1 MGARAALVV
10 LVLLLLGLA
19 GTGGLDGG
27 LDRVLRPLS
36 PEVTREAL
44 HRIQTRA
51 AAAYVVA
58 RGLGR
63 VVAVASSA
71 TVNAGI
77 AVGGSLDIGRVL
89 DPVDKLLDTFADVM
103 MVSLISVTTQLILLD
118 VLDAYALRWLLPA
131 GLLVLALALALASPA
146 HGRLR
151 RIASLLI
158 VAALLAKYAL
168 PLSVAG
174 TEALS
179 ARFLEPRAAAAE
191 QVVRATESDVAAH
204 TAPGAEDHAWYD
216 PRQLGDNLDA
226 LAPNRFMRQVEQ
238 AVDAMLAWMTV
249 FVLETMLMPAGIALA
264 VIAFARAAAR
274 RVALVVP

>member
-19 GTGGLDGG
+19 VTGGLDGG
-27 LDRVLRPLS
+27 LDRALRPLS
-36 PEVTREAL
+36 PEVTRQAL
-44 HRIQTRA
+44 GRIQTRA

-103 MVSLISVTTQLILLD
+103 MASLISVTAQLMLLD

-131 GLLVLALALALASPA
+131 GLVVLALAVAFARPA

-158 VAALLAKYAL
+158 VAALLGKYAL

-191 QVVRATESDVAAH
+191 QVVRATESDVVTH
-204 TAPGAEDHAWYD
+204 TAPGAEDHSWYD

-226 LAPNRFMRQVEQ
+226 LAPNRFMQQVER
-238 AVDAMLAWMTV
+238 AVDAILAWMTV
-249 FVLETMLMPAGIALA
+249 FVLMPAGIALA

-274 RVALVVP
+274 QVALVVS